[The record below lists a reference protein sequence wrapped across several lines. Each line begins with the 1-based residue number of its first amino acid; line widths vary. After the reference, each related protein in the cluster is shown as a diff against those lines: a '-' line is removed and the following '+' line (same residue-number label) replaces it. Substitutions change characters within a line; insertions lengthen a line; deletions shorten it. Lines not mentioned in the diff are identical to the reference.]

1 MFAPDLLWKSQLVI
15 AALMSGIIWQVQLLT
30 YPQFLKVSAADFPAY
45 HQSHTERM
53 AWVVGPPMLVEFA
66 LALLTAW
73 QLRSGVSYVALA
85 LVISVWA
92 TTALIQIPL
101 HNRLARGY
109 DLPAIRKLITTNW
122 LRTFLWSARTVLL
135 FSIV

>member
-15 AALMSGIIWQVQLLT
+15 AALMSGIIWQVQILT

-66 LALLTAW
+66 LALLAAW
-73 QLRSGVSYVALA
+73 QFRSGVSYVGLA
-85 LVISVWA
+85 LVIALWT
-92 TTALIQIPL
+92 TTALVQIPL

-109 DLPAIRKLITTNW
+109 DRSAIRKLVTTNW

-135 FSIV
+135 FIIA